1 MSDIHSPT
9 EFAPEEIADFVHL
22 RDLAVD
28 IAVGAAD
35 LVRTQ
40 RAQLSADG
48 SLYADTLSK
57 SSAVDPVTIV
67 DRASEKFIVDSIG
80 QKRPDDGILGEEGA
94 DKPSHSGYQWI
105 VDPIDGTVNFLYN
118 IPEYAVS
125 IGVALRGEPVA
136 GAVVNVATGEV
147 FQAAKGAG
155 ATVTRN
161 GQTSKLQ
168 ASKAED
174 TARALVSTGFGYT
187 ANRREAQANVL
198 THLLPRVRD
207 IRRMGAA
214 ALEICRVAEG
224 VVDAYYEHGIHPW
237 DYAAGAVIA
246 TESGVVFSHPGLQV
260 SGTKGFPVVAT
271 APGISTSFRALLAAS
286 GGDQQLPQ

>member
-1 MSDIHSPT
+1 MSDSHTSSHFTPEDIA
-9 EFAPEEIADFVHL
+9 EFARL

-28 IAVGAAD
+28 IATGAAD

-40 RAQLSADG
+40 RARFSADG
-48 SLYADTLSK
+48 SLRAETHSK
-57 SSAVDPVTIV
+57 SSDVDPVTIV
-67 DRASEKFIVDSIG
+67 DKASEKYIVERIG
-80 QKRPDDGILGEEGA
+80 AARPDDGILGEEGA
-94 DKPSHSGYQWI
+94 NKPSATGYQWI

-125 IGVALRGEPVA
+125 VGIALGSEPVA
-136 GAVVNVATGEV
+136 GAVVNVATGDI
-147 FQAAKGAG
+147 FQAAHGAG
-155 ATVTRN
+155 ATVTRD
-161 GQTSKLQ
+161 GKTSVLQ
-168 ASKAED
+168 AAQVED
-174 TARALVSTGFGYT
+174 PARALVSTGFGYT
-187 ANRREAQANVL
+187 ANRREAQAGVL

-271 APGISTSFRALLAAS
+271 APGISGSFRDLFAAS